1 LLILKYQSYFKK
13 QVTLTLKYRGFH
25 ANRNKVIFGR
35 IQKIAKKIQMEQVRS
50 VISLY
55 TESTPNPATMKFVV
69 NRILLKGL
77 TADYTS
83 INDTEGAP
91 FAAALFGFNYVTGV
105 FIKNNFVTLAKTED
119 KNWQEV
125 IPEIREFIRG
135 YLSEEKTVFT
145 NSALAEIKE
154 KSSVKTDGQSE
165 IEQQIVELI
174 QTYVQPA
181 VEMDGGSIVFKSF
194 DEGVV
199 TLGMQGACSGCP
211 SSTITLKN
219 GIQGLLERMLPEG
232 TVKDVVAQEM

>member
-1 LLILKYQSYFKK
+1 
-13 QVTLTLKYRGFH
+13 
-25 ANRNKVIFGR
+25 
-35 IQKIAKKIQMEQVRS
+35 MENVKS
-50 VISLY
+50 VVSLY

-77 TADYTS
+77 SVDYT
-83 INDTEGAP
+83 NVEETTEAP
-91 FAAALFGFNYVTGV
+91 FANALYGFDYVTGI
-105 FIKNNFVTLAKTED
+105 FIKNNFVTVAKSENKD
-119 KNWQEV
+119 WQEV

-135 YLSEEKTVFT
+135 YLSDEKMVFT
-145 NSALAEIKE
+145 ETALENIKE
-154 KSSVKTDGQSE
+154 ASFIDTGDQSE

-194 DEGVV
+194 DDGVV

-219 GIQGLLERMLPEG
+219 GIQGLLERMLPDG
-232 TVKDVVAQEM
+232 VVKDVVAEDM

>member
-1 LLILKYQSYFKK
+1 
-13 QVTLTLKYRGFH
+13 
-25 ANRNKVIFGR
+25 
-35 IQKIAKKIQMEQVRS
+35 MEQVKS
-50 VISLY
+50 VVSLY

-77 TADYTS
+77 TADYTN
-83 INDTEGAP
+83 INETEGAP
-91 FAAALFGFNYVTGV
+91 FAAALFGYNYVSGV
-105 FIKNNFVTLAKTED
+105 FIKNNFVTVTKTEA
-119 KNWQEV
+119 KKWQEV
-125 IPEIREFIRG
+125 IPEIKEFIRG
-135 YLSEEKTVFT
+135 FLSEEQTVFT
-145 NSALAEIKE
+145 ETALEEIKE
-154 KSSVKTDGQSE
+154 KSFVQTGDQSE

-194 DEGVV
+194 DDGVV

-232 TVKDVVAQEM
+232 TVKDVVAEEM

>member
-1 LLILKYQSYFKK
+1 
-13 QVTLTLKYRGFH
+13 
-25 ANRNKVIFGR
+25 
-35 IQKIAKKIQMEQVRS
+35 MENVKS
-50 VISLY
+50 IVSLY

-69 NRILLKGL
+69 NRILLKGV
-77 TADYTS
+77 TVDYTS

-91 FAAALFGFNYVTGV
+91 FAASLFGFDYITGV
-105 FIKNNFVTLAKTED
+105 FIKNNFVTIAKTED
-119 KNWQEV
+119 KDWQEV
-125 IPEIREFIRG
+125 IPEIREFIRT
-135 YLSEEKTVFT
+135 YLSREKAIFT
-145 NSALAEIKE
+145 EAALESIKQ
-154 KSSVKTDGQSE
+154 KSLVHTGDHSE
-165 IEQQIVELI
+165 IEQQIIELI

-194 DEGVV
+194 DDGVV

>member
-1 LLILKYQSYFKK
+1 
-13 QVTLTLKYRGFH
+13 
-25 ANRNKVIFGR
+25 
-35 IQKIAKKIQMEQVRS
+35 MEQVKS
-50 VISLY
+50 VVSLY
-55 TESTPNPATMKFVV
+55 TESTPNPATLKFVV

-77 TADYTS
+77 TADYT
-83 INDTEGAP
+83 NKDDTEGSP
-91 FAAALFGFNYVTGV
+91 FAEALFGFDYVTGV
-105 FIKNNFVTLAKTED
+105 FIKNNFVTVAKTENKD
-119 KNWQEV
+119 WQEV

-145 NSALAEIKE
+145 EVALEDIKE
-154 KSSVKTDGQSE
+154 KSFINTGDQSE

-219 GIQGLLERMLPEG
+219 GIQGLLQRMLPEG
-232 TVKDVVAQEM
+232 TVKDVVAEEM

>member
-1 LLILKYQSYFKK
+1 
-13 QVTLTLKYRGFH
+13 
-25 ANRNKVIFGR
+25 
-35 IQKIAKKIQMEQVRS
+35 MENVKS
-50 VISLY
+50 VVSLY

-77 TADYTS
+77 SVDYTN
-83 INDTEGAP
+83 IGETEDAP
-91 FAAALFGFNYVTGV
+91 FAKELYGFKYVTGV
-105 FIKNNFVTLAKTED
+105 FIKNNFVTIAKTED
-119 KNWQEV
+119 KDWQEV

-135 YLSEEKTVFT
+135 FLSEDKTVFT
-145 NSALAEIKE
+145 EAALENIKE
-154 KSSVKTDGQSE
+154 ASFIDTGDQSE

-232 TVKDVVAQEM
+232 VVKDVVAEDM

>member
-1 LLILKYQSYFKK
+1 
-13 QVTLTLKYRGFH
+13 
-25 ANRNKVIFGR
+25 
-35 IQKIAKKIQMEQVRS
+35 MENVKS
-50 VISLY
+50 VVSLY

-77 TADYTS
+77 SVDYTN
-83 INDTEGAP
+83 IKETDGAP
-91 FAAALFGFNYVTGV
+91 FANALYGFEYVTGI
-105 FIKNNFVTLAKTED
+105 FIKNNFVTVAKTED
-119 KNWQEV
+119 KDWQEV

-135 YLSEEKTVFT
+135 YLSEENTVFT
-145 NSALAEIKE
+145 EAALENIKE
-154 KSSVKTDGQSE
+154 KSFIDTGDQSE

-219 GIQGLLERMLPEG
+219 GIQGLLERMLPDG
-232 TVKDVVAQEM
+232 TVKDVVAEDM

>member
-1 LLILKYQSYFKK
+1 
-13 QVTLTLKYRGFH
+13 
-25 ANRNKVIFGR
+25 
-35 IQKIAKKIQMEQVRS
+35 MEQVKS
-50 VISLY
+50 VVSLY

-77 TADYTS
+77 TADYTKV
-83 INDTEGAP
+83 NDTDGAP
-91 FAAALFGFNYVTGV
+91 FAAALFGFDFVTGV
-105 FIKNNFVTLAKTED
+105 FIKNNFVTVAKSENKD
-119 KNWQEV
+119 WQEV
-125 IPEIREFIRG
+125 IPEVREFIRG
-135 YLSEEKTVFT
+135 YLSEDKTVFT
-145 NSALAEIKE
+145 ETALADIKE
-154 KSSVKTDGQSE
+154 KSFIQTGDQSE

>member
-1 LLILKYQSYFKK
+1 
-13 QVTLTLKYRGFH
+13 
-25 ANRNKVIFGR
+25 
-35 IQKIAKKIQMEQVRS
+35 MENVKS
-50 VISLY
+50 VVSLY

-83 INDTEGAP
+83 VNDTEGAP
-91 FAAALFGFNYVTGV
+91 FAASLFGFDYVTGV
-105 FIKNNFVTLAKTED
+105 FIKNNFVTIAKAENKD
-119 KNWQEV
+119 WQEV

-135 YLSEEKTVFT
+135 YLSEEKTVFSEAT
-145 NSALAEIKE
+145 LEDIKE
-154 KSSVKTDGQSE
+154 KSFVQTGDQSE

-232 TVKDVVAQEM
+232 TVKDVVAEEM

>member
-1 LLILKYQSYFKK
+1 
-13 QVTLTLKYRGFH
+13 
-25 ANRNKVIFGR
+25 
-35 IQKIAKKIQMEQVRS
+35 MEQVKS
-50 VISLY
+50 VVSLY

-77 TADYTS
+77 TADYTNS
-83 INDTEGAP
+83 EDTQGAP
-91 FAAALFGFNYVTGV
+91 FAEALFGFEYVTGV
-105 FIKNNFVTLAKTED
+105 FVKNNFVTIAKTENKD
-119 KNWQEV
+119 WQEV

-135 YLSEEKTVFT
+135 YLSEEK
-145 NSALAEIKE
+145 K
-154 KSSVKTDGQSE
+154 

-219 GIQGLLERMLPEG
+219 GIQGLLQRMLPEG
-232 TVKDVVAQEM
+232 TVKDVVAEEM